1 MTTAA
6 IRAYPFHATEKN
18 VVRIG
23 LLDVSG
29 DGPQS
34 LSYAAF
40 LLPCAAFFYGRTGWG
55 AARLAGADPV
65 DQPIQFRPPRLVSGL
80 VVRSTNWSQHIMT
93 TTDLVPVFTG
103 IIQHQSV
110 QLCNARDLHKFL
122 ESRQD
127 FSNWI
132 KNRIEQYGFIADE
145 DYSINLSNRSD
156 GKAGKRRTEY
166 HLTLDMAKELAMV
179 ENNEKG
185 RQIRRYFISLERSNK
200 PALPDQT
207 ASQDHLMRC
216 VELSS
221 HLASVAQKA
230 LINTLLKSGD
240 KTRELARER
249 FMVCFDHEMRPY
261 AKAIDP
267 DAMIVTLE
275 QLASFIT
282 QPNGIMASDTELI
295 NLAKA
300 CMDRLSERV
309 EYQVKKASRES
320 GQNEMVAQSNAG

>member
-1 MTTAA
+1 
-6 IRAYPFHATEKN
+6 
-18 VVRIG
+18 V
-23 LLDVSG
+23 
-29 DGPQS
+29 
-34 LSYAAF
+34 
-40 LLPCAAFFYGRTGWG
+40 
-55 AARLAGADPV
+55 AGGSFNELESA
-65 DQPIQFRPPRLVSGL
+65 
-80 VVRSTNWSQHIMT
+80 IMT
-93 TTDLVPVFTG
+93 HTDLIPVFTG
-103 IIQHQSV
+103 TIQHQSV

-122 ESRQD
+122 ESQRQ
-127 FSNWI
+127 FANWI
-132 KNRIEQYGFIADE
+132 KERIEQYGFTERE
-145 DYSINLSNRSD
+145 DFLTILLKTSKGTKGGRPT
-156 GKAGKRRTEY
+156 TEY

-216 VELSS
+216 VELAS
-221 HLASVAQKA
+221 HLATVAQKA

-240 KTRELARER
+240 MSNVLVRER

-275 QLASFIT
+275 QLASFIS
-282 QPNGIMASDTELI
+282 QPNGIMASDTELM

-300 CMDRLSERV
+300 CMTRLSERI
-309 EYQVKKASRES
+309 EYQVKKASNVR
-320 GQNEMVAQSNAG
+320 